1 MLKRPLT
8 FGLREAIVMAIAGCA
23 IAVIV
28 ALRNL

>member
-8 FGLREAIVMAIAGCA
+8 FGLREAIVMAIAGCV

-28 ALRNL
+28 ALRNI

>member
-1 MLKRPLT
+1 MSKRTFT

-28 ALRNL
+28 AFQNL

>member
-8 FGLREAIVMAIAGCA
+8 FGLREAIVMAIAGCV